1 MPNQVCAYLDIRPG
15 GTYVDMTVG
24 KSAGHSQLIL
34 ESCAPDGRL
43 IGIDRDLE
51 ALQAAEKVLGRF
63 AGRFE
68 LYHARFSRLPEVL
81 AQAGVER
88 VDGVLIDAGVSREQM
103 LDPDRSFSFA
113 STTGLDMRM
122 DRTQPLTAWHV
133 VNEYSLEELTRVL
146 RRTGKW
152 RAARR
157 VAAAIVAARQK
168 GGGIHTTAQLAEIIA
183 ATVGRGRGRYARRR
197 THPAT
202 PWLMAIRVE
211 VNDELTELQTGLRR
225 AAEVLKPG
233 QGRLVCLSWAGHEH
247 GLVRR
252 TLRELSAPCTCPPAF
267 PCTCGK
273 KPLIRLLTPKG
284 IQPDEAEVA
293 RNPSVRSCRLWAAQA
308 L

>member
-103 LDPDRSFSFA
+103 LDPDR
-113 STTGLDMRM
+113 
-122 DRTQPLTAWHV
+122 